1 LAVRRP
7 RVQIMVQPKKKQPQP
22 ESGSGLWLIAM
33 LVGFAAVIAYV
44 VMRPQALSTP
54 APAVATTVPD
64 DHEHPP
70 RNAAGPAVAPPGE
83 TTSPKPGAKGPLPP
97 LPVTDYP
104 AVRPPDVVR
113 AAYEFAARHPE
124 ILQYVPCFCGC
135 EHLGHGGND
144 DCFVSARDAEGN
156 VTWDAHGMG
165 CTICIDV
172 ARDAMQMRA
181 SGASV
186 ADIRLAIERTY
197 AGRFEPHTPT
207 PPAPRAAP

>member
-1 LAVRRP
+1 MAQSRKRAA
-7 RVQIMVQPKKKQPQP
+7 QP
-22 ESGSGLWLIAM
+22 ESRGNLWLVGM
-33 LVGFAAVIAYV
+33 LIGFAAIMAYV
-44 VMRPQALSTP
+44 VMRPQGAPPPSPVAAAAPEADPHGHP
-54 APAVATTVPD
+54 ATAK
-64 DHEHPP
+64 
-70 RNAAGPAVAPPGE
+70 AAGPAVAPRDQ
-83 TTSPKPGAKGPLPP
+83 TTPPKPGARGPLPP

-124 ILQYVPCFCGC
+124 VLQYVPCFCGC

-156 VTWDAHGMG
+156 VSWDPHGMG

-186 ADIRLAIERTY
+186 ADIRLAIERNY

-207 PPAPRAAP
+207 PPAPSAAP

>member
-1 LAVRRP
+1 
-7 RVQIMVQPKKKQPQP
+7 MPQSRKNAAQA
-22 ESGSGLWLIAM
+22 ESGGYLWLIAM
-33 LVGFAAVIAYV
+33 LIGFAAVMAYV
-44 VMRPQALSTP
+44 VMRPQEPP
-54 APAVATTVPD
+54 APSPVAP
-64 DHEHPP
+64 
-70 RNAAGPAVAPPGE
+70 AAAEADAHGHGAAPEAAALAVAPPE
-83 TTSPKPGAKGPLPP
+83 RTAPPKPGARGPLPP

-124 ILQYVPCFCGC
+124 VLQYVPCFCGC
-135 EHLGHGGND
+135 EHLGHSGND

-156 VTWDAHGMG
+156 VTWDPHGMG

-197 AGRFEPHTPT
+197 AARFEPHTPT
-207 PPAPRAAP
+207 PPAPRPAP